1 MKWREAFLQTARCDP
16 QDPRPACSRQLF
28 LFSPF
33 AMNDDTELMPPPPP
47 RGFKR
52 HKTLAPSNVEKA
64 ESITQQHQAAS
75 VLPMMD
81 NDSAL
86 ISVDPRHNYNYSAVG
101 GMDGSEIGLTFD
113 RETKNYANSG
123 ESMLGYSLTNDVR
136 PGAVS
141 PEEGEPGS
149 VPVECGALASVRLDG
164 SFIQE
169 STYYE
174 SQDEEK
180 AVLSSYDDCLTINRS
195 DNSIIVSSS
204 NHQSSSNMPFESTG
218 RSKLHQKVS
227 DIGSTHQYRSMKRK
241 QSQMCDSPTI
251 VNVSFR
257 DIIGHGQAKL
267 RLDEAL
273 LPLALPS
280 DLADSVLT
288 GACMQTQ
295 LPY

>member
-1 MKWREAFLQTARCDP
+1 
-16 QDPRPACSRQLF
+16 
-28 LFSPF
+28 
-33 AMNDDTELMPPPPP
+33 MNDDTELMPPPPP
-47 RGFKR
+47 RSLKR
-52 HKTLAPSNVEKA
+52 HKTLAPLNVEKA
-64 ESITQQHQAAS
+64 VSVTQQHQAAS
-75 VLPMMD
+75 ALPMMD

-101 GMDGSEIGLTFD
+101 GGMDGSEMAVTFE
-113 RETKNYANSG
+113 RETKNYDNNG

-174 SQDEEK
+174 ILDKEK
-180 AVLSSYDDCLTINRS
+180 AVLSSYDDCLTMNRS

-204 NHQSSSNMPFESTG
+204 NHQNSSNVPFESTG

-241 QSQMCDSPTI
+241 QSQICDSPTI

-288 GACMQTQ
+288 GACMQSQ
-295 LPY
+295 LSY

>member
-1 MKWREAFLQTARCDP
+1 
-16 QDPRPACSRQLF
+16 
-28 LFSPF
+28 
-33 AMNDDTELMPPPPP
+33 MNDDTELMPPPPP
-47 RGFKR
+47 RRLKR
-52 HKTLAPSNVEKA
+52 HKTLVPLNVEKA
-64 ESITQQHQAAS
+64 VDIAQKHQAAS

-81 NDSAL
+81 NESTL
-86 ISVDPRHNYNYSAVG
+86 ISVDPRHNYNYSAVSG
-101 GMDGSEIGLTFD
+101 GMDGSEMSVNFE
-113 RETKNYANSG
+113 REPKNYANTTSG
-123 ESMLGYSLTNDVR
+123 ERILGYSLTNDVR
-136 PGAVS
+136 GGAVS

-174 SQDEEK
+174 LREK
-180 AVLSSYDDCLTINRS
+180 EKEILSSYDDFLTMNRS

-204 NHQSSSNMPFESTG
+204 NHQSSSYVPFESTG
-218 RSKLHQKVS
+218 KSKLHQKVS
-227 DIGSTHQYRSMKRK
+227 DIESSQESHQYPSMKRK
-241 QSQMCDSPTI
+241 QSQLRDSPTL

-288 GACMQTQ
+288 GVCMLNQSS
-295 LPY
+295 Y